1 MSDVVRVRQPA
12 PNCADEV
19 SDDRPDTPAIGRWY
33 WVTSKG
39 ETKRLACVT
48 HLGSNFVEV
57 TYVAEHRTTQR
68 IHNDYFWTRCEF
80 VEDAGALL
88 QGNADRCKRELDGL
102 LEDVKQL
109 SSKLGVS
116 PSLSLGAG
124 EAGAT
129 SLALSSSV
137 PAAEYKT
144 ALVKAKEETL
154 PALFEQITEKSAEF
168 AMWLS
173 ARVIPM
179 KAEAGK
185 LKPVIE
191 RVEERIFSVEL
202 YAGLCESV
210 ELIKDGEPAEL
221 TEPVHLFQ
229 RRLYMDEECLANYET
244 GGMVFKN
251 LRAFERWLCRKD
263 NLDRVLPFPRTVVAF
278 RVRHHDKEREIAGFR
293 DFIKMMNDKS
303 LDKLTFLYIRNG
315 ARVYRLETEID
326 FGEKLFPDADHPVLT
341 AGEGRLFTKLSSF
354 GDGPKFISEAEYE
367 AMVDSEKKA
376 YAEYECKLAEEEK
389 KPKGKRK
396 HIWSPSPH
404 NRSDY
409 YRPFTKDNVEYDDI
423 AKQIRDEMEKHN
435 RVVLVLQGLLDRSP
449 ALHPHPQWRLFE
461 AGGFSQGLRLHRDMD
476 RVLSPGDKPDFE
488 AYRARLNA
496 SIGSGTVTIG
506 QEDAWERFEAKKEG
520 ARRDNSYRFNR
531 SEYRPSKYRPE
542 GDPGPGRFARVVRLD
557 KQGRVHFR
565 WQKERKGGGLPV
577 ARKYGCK
584 AARVLNVDAYQPG
597 DYKQFYTDPRT
608 REEYLRWAP
617 LLLAAEEY
625 HAGTFGKV
633 PSIAEPPPRAP
644 GPRRTGAA
652 DQLKM
657 LRSWLGKAVRLR
669 EVITTTGGK
678 RYEKGTL
685 WRVISLSAGTFTIS
699 GILKDGSHD
708 ETDDHRSVRRMS
720 HRDLV
725 IESSIASDP
734 SFEFKPTKRQQAPI
748 VDDGGDDDE

>member
-1 MSDVVRVRQPA
+1 MSGVVHIRPPA
-12 PNCADEV
+12 PNRANEV
-19 SDDRPDTPAIGRWY
+19 AGERPDTPAIGRWY
-33 WVTSKG
+33 WVTSEG
-39 ETKRLACVT
+39 EAKRLACVT
-48 HLGSNFVEV
+48 RLGSNYVQM
-57 TYVAEHRTTQR
+57 TYVESQATQR
-68 IHNDYFWTRCEF
+68 IHNDHFWKRCEF
-80 VEDAGALL
+80 VDDAAALL
-88 QGNADRCKRELDGL
+88 QGNADRCKRELGGL
-102 LEDVKQL
+102 LEDVKHL

-154 PALFEQITEKSAEF
+154 PALFEQIKEKSAEF

-173 ARVIPM
+173 AQVIPM

-210 ELIKDGEPAEL
+210 EVIKDGEPAEL

-244 GGMVFKN
+244 GGMEFKN

-263 NLDRVLPFPRTVVAF
+263 NLDRVLPFQRTIVAF
-278 RVRHHDKEREIAGFR
+278 QVRHHDKEREIAGIS
-293 DFIKMMNDKS
+293 DFIKVMNDKP

-326 FGEKLFPDADHPVLT
+326 FGEKLFPDADHPVLA

-367 AMVDSEKKA
+367 AMVDSEKKE
-376 YAEYECKLAEEEK
+376 YAEYERKLAEEKK
-389 KPKGKRK
+389 KPKGKREY
-396 HIWSPSPH
+396 IWSPSP

-409 YRPFTKDNVEYDDI
+409 YCPFTKDNVEYDDI

-461 AGGFSQGLRLHRDMD
+461 GAGFSQGLRLHRDMD

-488 AYRARLNA
+488 AYRTRLNA
-496 SIGSGTVTIG
+496 SIVAGTVTIG

-520 ARRDNSYRFNR
+520 VRRDNSYRFNR
-531 SEYRPSKYRPE
+531 PEYRPSKYRPE

-565 WQKERKGGGLPV
+565 WQKERKGDGPPV

-584 AARVLNVDAYQPG
+584 ASRVLNVDAYQPG
-597 DYKQFYTDPRT
+597 DYKRFYTDPRT

-633 PSIAEPPPRAP
+633 PLVAEPPPRAP

-652 DQLKM
+652 DRLKT
-657 LRSWLGKAVRLR
+657 LRSFLGKAVRLR
-669 EVITTTGGK
+669 EPVTTTGGK
-678 RYEKGTL
+678 RYETGTL
-685 WRVISLSAGTFTIS
+685 WRVTFLSAGKFTIH
-699 GILKDGSHD
+699 GILKDGTND
-708 ETDDHRSVRRMS
+708 ESGDHRSIRGMS
-720 HRDLV
+720 HRDLL
-725 IESSIASDP
+725 IEPSVASD
-734 SFEFKPTKRQQAPI
+734 STYEFKPTKRKQAPI